1 MTNNSY
7 AKPIILPLNLEG
19 TIYALHDELGRTIG
33 TGTREVCEL
42 LLHVINKQAAD
53 PRPEDEPGR
62 IERERSK
69 PSQNVR
75 SAMAI

>member
-1 MTNNSY
+1 MYSNPN
-7 AKPIILPLNLEG
+7 ILPLDPEG
-19 TIYALHDELGRTIG
+19 IIYALRDELGKTIG

-62 IERERSK
+62 IETERSK

>member
-1 MTNNSY
+1 M
-7 AKPIILPLNLEG
+7 ILPLSPEG

-53 PRPEDEPGR
+53 PRSEDVLAK
-62 IERERSK
+62 IERERSM
-69 PSQNVR
+69 PHQNVR
-75 SAMAI
+75 SAIAI

>member
-1 MTNNSY
+1 MYSNPN
-7 AKPIILPLNLEG
+7 ILPLDPGG
-19 TIYALHDELGRTIG
+19 TIYALRDELGKTIG